1 MNLQDKYSILLI
13 EKSDNLRTVLKDFLE
28 MYNYEV
34 RDYEDGRQA
43 LKSMSKTT
51 FDLCLLDMNAEPVNG
66 LYLIHEIKKVD
77 ARIPV
82 VFISS
87 KSDKETRIQ
96 SFKEGCDDFVIKPF
110 SIEELELRINVIL
123 RRTIGINTQ
132 KGHVVEDV
140 VYYFADFKFN
150 FTTLE
155 LIHAQKTQQL
165 TKKDAEMLRL
175 FCSNINTLIPRH
187 KLVKEIWGED
197 KAQLSRSMDVYIT
210 RLRKYLHF
218 DDIKQDH
225 HKTHKTPDVEIINVH
240 GTGYIFKIN
249 EKI

>member
-1 MNLQDKYSILLI
+1 MNLQDKYSVLLI

-34 RDYEDGRQA
+34 RDFEDGLQA

-77 ARIPV
+77 AQIPV

-110 SIEELELRINVIL
+110 SIEELELRINAIL
-123 RRTIGINTQ
+123 RRTSGNRIQ
-132 KGHVVEDV
+132 KHVVTEDV
-140 VYYFADFKFN
+140 TFYFADFKFN
-150 FTTLE
+150 YTTLE
-155 LIHAQKTQQL
+155 LVHAFKTQHL

-187 KLVKEIWGED
+187 KLVKEVWGED

-210 RLRKYLHF
+210 RLRKYLQIEDPKH
-218 DDIKQDH
+218 DH
-225 HKTHKTPDVEIINVH
+225 HKTHKVPVVEIINVH
-240 GTGYIFKIN
+240 GTGYILKIN
-249 EKI
+249 E